1 MKEQNNNLVFVKL
14 KKQNDGQRGKQMN
27 EMSYM
32 TGHQGIVVQPLEI
45 LSTDSLSLSLDIII
59 QRRSSNGDLL
69 FFRKSSRTD
78 S

>member
-45 LSTDSLSLSLDIII
+45 LSTDSLSLSI
-59 QRRSSNGDLL
+59 LL
-69 FFRKSSRTD
+69 FSGALPTGTYFFFRKSSRTD